1 MEFPLYVT
9 NFFSYCFFFF
19 FFKTTIFSIN
29 KRFWGTGIKGTSN
42 NKGRAGARG
51 GVNRSQSRTKGHTAD
66 WRSCGWGFL
75 PHRNDQARAGD
86 RDRLTLMFQRKRVI
100 VLDSK
105 WGQG

>member
-9 NFFSYCFFFF
+9 IFFSLTAFFFNL
-19 FFKTTIFSIN
+19 KTTIFSIN
-29 KRFWGTGIKGTSN
+29 KTFWGTGIKGTGN

-51 GVNRSQSRTKGHTAD
+51 GVNHPQSRIKGHTAD

-75 PHRNDQARAGD
+75 PPRNDQSHAGD